1 MSDETRPQTKSE
13 LLARMAEARAPLE
26 QAVSQLSEAQLTT
39 VDIQSGWSIK
49 HHLAHLAAWEIGIAA
64 LLQRRPR
71 WEAMGLDE
79 ATVASHE
86 TDDLNAIIYQQN
98 KNRSLAEV
106 RAYFH
111 EAHQQMLMALASL
124 SDEDLFKTYSYYQ
137 PDEPGDDSGDPIL
150 NWIIG
155 NTYEHYAEHQAWIE
169 ALL

>member
-13 LLARMAEARAPLE
+13 LLAQMAEAQAALE
-26 QAVSQLSEAQLTT
+26 QTLTQLSEAQLASA
-39 VDIQSGWSIK
+39 DAQSGWAIK
-49 HHLAHLAAWEIGIAA
+49 DHLAHLAAWEIGIAA
-64 LLQRRPR
+64 LLQHRPP
-71 WEAMGLDE
+71 WKAMGLDE

-86 TDDLNAIIYQQN
+86 TDDLNAIIHRQN
-98 KNRSLAEV
+98 KDRSLAEV

-111 EAHQQMLMALASL
+111 EAHQQMLTTLAGL

-150 NWIIG
+150 NWIMG
-155 NTYEHYAEHQAWIE
+155 NTYEHYAEHQTWIE

>member
-13 LLARMAEARAPLE
+13 LLARMAEAGAALE
-26 QAVSQLSEAQLTT
+26 QTLSQLSEAQLTS
-39 VDIQSGWSIK
+39 VDTQSGWAIK
-49 HHLAHLAAWEIGIAA
+49 DHLAHLAAWEIGIAA
-64 LLQRRPR
+64 LLQRQPR

-86 TDDLNAIIYQQN
+86 TDDLNDIVYRQN
-98 KNRSLAEV
+98 KDRSLAEV

-111 EAHQQMLMALASL
+111 DAHQQMLAALDRL
-124 SDEDLFKTYSYYQ
+124 SDEDLLKTYSHYQ

-150 NWIIG
+150 NWIMG

-169 ALL
+169 ASL